1 MKFIWTLVFVFCSS
15 YLFAQRITGTILDRD
30 TRLPVENATITTGY
44 GIVFSN
50 TKGDFGLADINT
62 GEVIK
67 VSRANYVTYSFTLKG
82 NKGNMVIML
91 EPLPL
96 ILQEVRIEAKNK
108 YHFDSLRNRQE
119 FRSVYGYKSPKIQNI
134 LVSKSAYV
142 RSPRFPDRNIN
153 TMSTAAIA
161 GIDVLQF
168 INFFGKD
175 KNPTSRLQKTLLV
188 GEENNYVDKA
198 FSKSKITRVTSLKG
212 DALQQF
218 INKYRP
224 SRVQAEEMS
233 DYEMILYIKKSYS
246 DFTKSGKNGSLPAL
260 K

>member
-1 MKFIWTLVFVFCSS
+1 MKFIWTLVFVFSSS
-15 YLFAQRITGTILDRD
+15 YLFAQRITGTIIDRD
-30 TRLPVENATITTGY
+30 SRLPIENATITAGY

-50 TKGDFGLADINT
+50 SKGDFGLSDINT

-67 VSRANYVTYSFTLKG
+67 VSRTNYVTYSFTLKG

-96 ILQEVRIEAKNK
+96 VLQEVRIEAKNK
-108 YHFDSLRNRQE
+108 YEFDSLRNRQE
-119 FRSVYGYKSPKIQNI
+119 FRSVYGYKSPKIQSVLI
-134 LVSKSAYV
+134 SKSAYV

-153 TMSTAAIA
+153 PNSTAAIA

-168 INFFGKD
+168 INFLGKD

-188 GEENNYVDKA
+188 GEDNNYVDKV
-198 FSKSKITRVTSLKG
+198 FSKSKISRVTSLREEP
-212 DALQQF
+212 LQQF

-224 SRVQAEEMS
+224 SRVQAEKMS
-233 DYEMILYIKKSYS
+233 DYEMMIYIKKSYS
-246 DFTKSGKNGSLPAL
+246 DFTKSGKNGNLPPL